1 MNKLKKLRES
11 TGMSQNEF
19 AKKAGINV
27 RTYQMYEQGA
37 KLIDNAKLKT
47 ILKICMVLSCKIEDI
62 VENKDIIKML
72 KKEEE

>member
-11 TGMSQNEF
+11 TGMSQHEF
-19 AKKAGINV
+19 AKNAGVNV

-37 KLIDNAKLKT
+37 KLIDNAKLQT
-47 ILKICMVLSCKIEDI
+47 ILKICSTLSCKIEDI
-62 VENKDIIKML
+62 IEDENIIKML